1 VVTTW
6 TLPQVLFSYIGIQ
19 EQNAADARQ
28 MFTLTMAAIGAVFSK
43 RGSKIAERIL
53 ASLDG
58 PDATVEDLLDELS
71 ETEALVLFGKQK
83 LEEMREKP
91 DGTD

>member
-1 VVTTW
+1 M
-6 TLPQVLFSYIGIQ
+6 LFTYIGIQ

-71 ETEALVLFGKQK
+71 ETEALVLFGKER
-83 LEEMREKP
+83 LEAMKEDTEGRS
-91 DGTD
+91 